1 MKRNTKIALVMM
13 ALSAMAMGS
22 TSAFA
27 HGGHGMWQQNAAPL
41 TSEQQTAWQKIHND
55 FYAQS
60 SALQQQLVTKR
71 YEYNALLAANPPDS
85 SKINAVAKEMEN
97 LRQSLDELRYR
108 NGVRRLRWWRSYG
121 YGPLVNQ
128 NVFSLGCQRQKSEFA
143 TNSNCEPSGASSHA
157 TLTSTEE
164 RLWRRSIC
172 AIACESKS
180 GLMVCPSQVV
190 TVCSIACQR
199 PWRSPPLP

>member
-97 LRQSLDELRYR
+97 LRQSLDELR
-108 NGVRRLRWWRSYG
+108 V
-121 YGPLVNQ
+121 
-128 NVFSLGCQRQKSEFA
+128 K
-143 TNSNCEPSGASSHA
+143 
-157 TLTSTEE
+157 
-164 RLWRRSIC
+164 
-172 AIACESKS
+172 
-180 GLMVCPSQVV
+180 
-190 TVCSIACQR
+190 
-199 PWRSPPLP
+199 

>member
-85 SKINAVAKEMEN
+85 SKINAVPTSPRIRNN
-97 LRQSLDELRYR
+97 LTDSCRS
-108 NGVRRLRWWRSYG
+108 RLIS
-121 YGPLVNQ
+121 
-128 NVFSLGCQRQKSEFA
+128 FA
-143 TNSNCEPSGASSHA
+143 LPRTDCSA
-157 TLTSTEE
+157 T
-164 RLWRRSIC
+164 IF
-172 AIACESKS
+172 AIAA
-180 GLMVCPSQVV
+180 G
-190 TVCSIACQR
+190 
-199 PWRSPPLP
+199 SPAVEKE

>member
-1 MKRNTKIALVMM
+1 MTRYPQQASHFYSFIMPDYPSYQRFIVGTEDA
-13 ALSAMAMGS
+13 
-22 TSAFA
+22 SAFA

-97 LRQSLDELRYR
+97 LRQSLDELRVKR
-108 NGVRRLRWWRSYG
+108 DIAMAEAGIPRGAGMGMG
-121 YGPLVNQ
+121 YG
-128 NVFSLGCQRQKSEFA
+128 GC
-143 TNSNCEPSGASSHA
+143 GGGGHMGMGH
-157 TLTSTEE
+157 
-164 RLWRRSIC
+164 W
-172 AIACESKS
+172 
-180 GLMVCPSQVV
+180 
-190 TVCSIACQR
+190 
-199 PWRSPPLP
+199 

>member
-1 MKRNTKIALVMM
+1 MKRNTKIAQVMM

-97 LRQSLDELRYR
+97 LRQSLDELRVKR
-108 NGVRRLRWWRSYG
+108 DIAMAEAGIPRGTGMG
-121 YGPLVNQ
+121 YG
-128 NVFSLGCQRQKSEFA
+128 GC
-143 TNSNCEPSGASSHA
+143 GGGGHMGMGH
-157 TLTSTEE
+157 
-164 RLWRRSIC
+164 W
-172 AIACESKS
+172 
-180 GLMVCPSQVV
+180 
-190 TVCSIACQR
+190 
-199 PWRSPPLP
+199 